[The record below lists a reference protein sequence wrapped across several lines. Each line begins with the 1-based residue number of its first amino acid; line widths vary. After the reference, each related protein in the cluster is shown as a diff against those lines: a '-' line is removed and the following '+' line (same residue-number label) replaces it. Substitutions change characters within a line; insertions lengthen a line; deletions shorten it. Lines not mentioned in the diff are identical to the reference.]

1 LVAARAGVTI
11 LPSMSTTKQLPRA
24 QWQEYFDRFTR
35 AHLEDDTPGAAT
47 LEVVSPSF
55 GDQFEAS
62 AVRLLG
68 LTYDPKSNAFEVAL
82 EGIDHLVFEPKEIW
96 ILEDE
101 PGLIATIEVVERD
114 GGKEII
120 YVRSASA
127 LAAQD
132 DASASP

>member
-1 LVAARAGVTI
+1 M

-24 QWQEYFDRFTR
+24 EWKDYFDRFTR

-55 GDQFEAS
+55 GDQVEAS
-62 AVRLLG
+62 GVRLLG
-68 LTYDPKSNAFEVAL
+68 LAYDPKSNALEVAL

-96 ILEDE
+96 ILEEE

-120 YVRSASA
+120 YVRAAAA
-127 LAAQD
+127 LGSHD